1 MPVFDL
7 AGLRDAVR
15 KDAAVRRIRRLE
27 PAGGP
32 GDKVFPP
39 TYPDNGGPTHVFE
52 ERMFGGERK
61 SCVLLDSV
69 QSQANRMELALRELL
84 RGDEVWIPHVLTDFG
99 GQKDGGVDLSDIGAV
114 TSLEAPHRVFDAI
127 FRDSLLSGT
136 PFWHSAEGRRLVAAK
151 PDNATAIFELSPTA
165 LVFGC
170 WHSTGQG
177 GGLGAKFP
185 RAIVSEIVGV
195 DAVYA
200 KRAALRVDP
209 LAIRS
214 DVKVRGGPLDWKP
227 ALEGGHGSK
236 RPSEVSH
243 SNIIAR
249 VNQDGSKVSIWRQG
263 VTIGHALHTVVISLP
278 TLRRLRF
285 PIDGENSAE
294 RDETAHTLLAALA
307 LLAVTAQD
315 RAGYN
320 LRSRCDLVSDG
331 AASFEILDADGGVRE
346 FSLDLEAA
354 GALYDEAVEAA
365 KEAGLPWR
373 DEPLRLAPQP
383 KLVRIVAESRRRA
396 LAGEAAD
403 EGGE

>member
-15 KDAAVRRIRRLE
+15 EDAAVRRIRRLA

-99 GQKDGGVDLSDIGAV
+99 GQKDGEVDLSDIGAV

-195 DAVYA
+195 DAVPGKRTGSRIDPLQIRREVEIYKGAAGWGLTKEEGGEKA
-200 KRAALRVDP
+200 KRV
-209 LAIRS
+209 
-214 DVKVRGGPLDWKP
+214 
-227 ALEGGHGSK
+227 
-236 RPSEVSH
+236 RPSEVNH
-243 SNIIAR
+243 GNIAPTIE
-249 VNQDGSKVSIWRQG
+249 GLG
-263 VTIGHALHTVVISLP
+263 VTVDHALHTVVISLP

-285 PIDGENSAE
+285 PIDGENGAE
-294 RDETAHTLLAALA
+294 RDEAARCVLAALA

-354 GALYDEAVEAA
+354 RALYDEAVEAA
-365 KEAGLPWR
+365 KETGLPWR